1 MQGLERPH
9 AHQIYGHVTLTLAG
23 QAVSVCPLDTPVRSS
38 VRLMVHSP
46 CSSRPMWQV
55 KMGRELAARLLE
67 QYHGIGLTPPDWSW
81 RYPPSIPFVGANYRE
96 GGVLVYG
103 SAENLSHYV
112 RNPRKVP
119 PFMKDERVRDRHWA
133 AYSRRSNDSRFFPC
147 IHLQPA
153 SDGDLLVLAQYFLS
167 KYGSPTVTYTDPR
180 ELLNRLAVANF
191 SKFSIRGTTDRN
203 IAGQVTKLRPSLP
216 FVSADLAVLKPI
228 VIIMPRSN
236 WKLSAVSQAVR
247 SAAPQARI
255 IALPQCT
262 PSVVNIHLKRHA
274 NRAESLRLSLQRSP
288 IAEWIERIP
297 DYGKRYFYRFLVELD
312 EEMLTVRI

>member
-1 MQGLERPH
+1 
-9 AHQIYGHVTLTLAG
+9 
-23 QAVSVCPLDTPVRSS
+23 
-38 VRLMVHSP
+38 
-46 CSSRPMWQV
+46 
-55 KMGRELAARLLE
+55 MGRELAAKLLE
-67 QYHGIGLTPPDWSW
+67 QYHGIGLTPPPWSW
-81 RYPPSIPFVGANYRE
+81 PYPPSIPFVGANYRE

-112 RNPRKVP
+112 RDRSKEPA
-119 PFMKDERVRDRHWA
+119 FMKDERARDRHWA
-133 AYSRRSNDSRFFPC
+133 AYSIPPTEPRFFPC

-191 SKFSIRGTTDRN
+191 SKFSIHGPTDRN
-203 IAGQVTKLRPSLP
+203 IAGQVTKLRASLP
-216 FVSADLAVLKPI
+216 FVSADLAVLKPN
-228 VIIMPRSN
+228 VIIMPRAN

-274 NRAESLRLSLQRSP
+274 KAAESLRLSLERSP
-288 IAEWIERIP
+288 IADWIKNVPGYRKE
-297 DYGKRYFYRFLVELD
+297 YFYRFLVELD
-312 EEMLTVRI
+312 NEMQTMRTQTTKRS